1 MSMKNVLAFALT
13 VFTALSASAQSVSTS
28 ELINKAQYVAGE
40 IRQEAQ
46 YLSQEQKL
54 RISQNLDSIRRIID
68 GQEQGGIQDRATYS
82 CVSRDNDNA
91 APYVMAIRQGINIER
106 MRQAQFSQMNGC
118 QEALRSI
125 QYVRGAGVLCLSRD
139 NDGAS
144 PYVLATLNGAQ
155 VSRIERTKTSS
166 VAACNDIL
174 TMVRTARGG
183 VMQLCV
189 ARDND
194 GAAPYVAANL
204 EILSGKMEVGSEK
217 FQDIRSCQNFL
228 GL

>member
-1 MSMKNVLAFALT
+1 MKNVLAVALT
-13 VFTALSASAQSVSTS
+13 LFTAFSASAQSVSTS
-28 ELINKAQYVAGE
+28 ELINKAQFVAGE

-46 YLSQEQKL
+46 YLSSEQKL
-54 RISQNLDSIRRIID
+54 RISKNLDSIRRIID
-68 GQEQGGIQDRATYS
+68 GQDQDMGQDRLAYT

-91 APYVMAIRQGINIER
+91 APYVMAIRQGLNIER
-106 MRQAQFSQMNGC
+106 IRQAQFSQMNGC

-125 QYVRGAGVLCLSRD
+125 INIRGTGVLCLSRD

-166 VAACNDIL
+166 MESCTEIL
-174 TMVRTARGG
+174 NMTRTARGG

-204 EILSGKMEVGSEK
+204 EILSGKMEVGTEK
-217 FQDIRSCQNFL
+217 FQDIRSCKSFL
-228 GL
+228 GIN